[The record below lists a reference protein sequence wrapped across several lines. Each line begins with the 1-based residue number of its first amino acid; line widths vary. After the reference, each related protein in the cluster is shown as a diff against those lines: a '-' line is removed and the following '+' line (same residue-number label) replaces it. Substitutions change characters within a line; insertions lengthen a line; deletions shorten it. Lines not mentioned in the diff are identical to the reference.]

1 METCETGFSVGK
13 RRAHTAAW
21 DADGISGK
29 GSIEVAVLWRRKLSG
44 MIYKMYPGKR
54 RLQSILYCLMTL
66 LKRSMLRKVDYSKC
80 CNCC

>member
-54 RLQSILYCLMTL
+54 RL
-66 LKRSMLRKVDYSKC
+66 
-80 CNCC
+80 